1 MIAANHPRQIS
12 RPRLRGQRTG
22 CDNHWIALG
31 RRRNRR
37 HLFARDRDPRMP
49 GERGG
54 DGLGE
59 PLAVHRQRGAGRH
72 AARLGGSH
80 HNRVQTPHLLLEE
93 SDGVI
98 ELVTAKRVAADELR
112 ESIGLVNRRGAGGTH
127 FVEKDRDAARRRL
140 PCSLAAGE
148 AAPDDANGH
157 QWAILRL
164 VDLRLAGFRALT
176 FATIGSGVRPARRG
190 RDVPAAARPR
200 RLARGG
206 ALRRASISARAS
218 LRLSPAG
225 SVPLGTDAFVSPS
238 VTYGP

>member
-1 MIAANHPRQIS
+1 
-12 RPRLRGQRTG
+12 
-22 CDNHWIALG
+22 
-31 RRRNRR
+31 
-37 HLFARDRDPRMP
+37 MP
-49 GERGG
+49 GERGR
-54 DGLGE
+54 DRLGE

-80 HNRVQTPHLLLEE
+80 HNRVQTPHFLLEE
-93 SDGVI
+93 SDGFI
-98 ELVTAKRVAADELR
+98 ELVAAKRVAADQLR

-140 PCSLAAGE
+140 PCGLAAGE
-148 AAPDDANGH
+148 AAPNDANGH

-164 VDLRLAGFRALT
+164 VDFRLAGVRALT
-176 FATIGSGVRPARRG
+176 FAPTDLADRPGRRR
-190 RDVPAAARPR
+190 RDVAAAARAR

-218 LRLSPAG
+218 SRLSPAG
-225 SVPLGTDAFVSPS
+225 SVPFGTDAFVSPS